1 MPYRRL
7 PNTDQARL
15 RALKA
20 AFAKGSTSNPF
31 DLAFSQKIFLQIKA
45 FLPLYEQ
52 AVEQYNFSKDR
63 QAKYGKLLN
72 DQFKIAR
79 LYVSHFLQVLNFS
92 IIRGEIKPE
101 ARKLFGIALDDKSV
115 PEMGTE
121 QQLIFWGE
129 RVIKGERQRML
140 LGGNRIYNPSI
151 AMVRIK
157 YEKFMDYYNNHK
169 NLQVTT
175 QKMHDKVAALR
186 EKADN
191 LIVYLWNEIES
202 YYDDMPAEI
211 KRKKCS
217 EYGIVYM
224 FRKKEKEHSEEQSS

>member
-15 RALKA
+15 RALRTANK
-20 AFAKGSTSNPF
+20 KGSGTNPF
-31 DLAFSQKIFLQIKA
+31 DLAFSQKVYLQIKS
-45 FLPLYEQ
+45 FLPQYEQ
-52 AVEQYNFSKDR
+52 AIEQYNFSRDR
-63 QAKYGKLLN
+63 QAKYGKLVN
-72 DQFKIAR
+72 DQFKTTR

-101 ARKLFGIALDDKSV
+101 VRLLFTLKEDDKSV

-121 QQLIFWGE
+121 QQLIYWSE
-129 RVIKGERQRML
+129 KIIKGEEERMV

-151 AMVRIK
+151 AIVKIK
-157 YEKFMDYYNNHK
+157 FEKFLDYYNNHK

-175 QKMHDKVAALR
+175 QKMHDKVTELR

-191 LIVYLWNEIES
+191 LILYLWNEVEAS
-202 YYDDMPAEI
+202 FEDLPGEA
-211 KRKKCS
+211 KREKCTD
-217 EYGIVYM
+217 YGVVYM
-224 FRKKEKEHSEEQSS
+224 LRKQEKELAEE

>member
-15 RALKA
+15 RALRTA
-20 AFAKGSTSNPF
+20 NSKGSKTSPF
-31 DLAFSQKIFLQIKA
+31 DLAFSQRVFLQIKA

-52 AVEQYNFSKDR
+52 AIEQYNFSKER
-63 QAKYGKLLN
+63 QAKYGKLVN
-72 DQFKIAR
+72 DQFKITR

-101 ARKLFGIALDDKSV
+101 VRLLFSLKEDDKSV

-121 QQLIFWGE
+121 QQLIYWSDKI
-129 RVIKGERQRML
+129 IKGEEKRMA

-151 AMVRIK
+151 AIVKIK
-157 YEKFMDYYNNHK
+157 FEKFLDYYNNHK

-175 QKMHDKVAALR
+175 QKMHDKVTELR

-191 LIVYLWNEIES
+191 LIVYLWNEVEAS
-202 YYDDMPAEI
+202 FENLPGDTRREE
-211 KRKKCS
+211 CTN
-217 EYGIVYM
+217 YGIVYM
-224 FRKKEKEHSEEQSS
+224 LRKQEKELS